1 MINTIVVPDSQM
13 KTYLNLR
20 EKETKKVWTT
30 PSISN
35 LSTQFTYD
43 ISADCANL
51 GKVVGN
57 EDALTDGG
65 ANVCGTIPT
74 S

>member
-1 MINTIVVPDSQM
+1 M
-13 KTYLNLR
+13 KTYLNP
-20 EKETKKVWTT
+20 KEEVAKKVWIT
-30 PSISN
+30 PSLSV

-43 ISADCANL
+43 INADCANL

-57 EDALTDGG
+57 EDALTAGG
-65 ANVCGTIPT
+65 ANVCGAIPT